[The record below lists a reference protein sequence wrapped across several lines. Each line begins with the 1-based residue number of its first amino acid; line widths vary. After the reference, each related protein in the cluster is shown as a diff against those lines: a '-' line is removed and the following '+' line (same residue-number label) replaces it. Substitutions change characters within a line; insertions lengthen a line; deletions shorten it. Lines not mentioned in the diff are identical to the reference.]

1 MEQRGGE
8 GRRGGDVMI
17 LYATK
22 VWNLVSRSTLVRDI
36 FSEIGD
42 GFAGVGIAL
51 EVDTRCVSRMFGI
64 G

>member
-22 VWNLVSRSTLVRDI
+22 VWNLVSRSALVRDI
-36 FSEIGD
+36 LSEIGH

-51 EVDTRCVSRMFGI
+51 GRETGSVSRVFGI

>member
-8 GRRGGDVMI
+8 GRRGEDVTI
-17 LYATK
+17 LYATE
-22 VWNLVSRSTLVRDI
+22 VWNLISRSALVRDI
-36 FSEIGD
+36 LSEIGD

-51 EVDTRCVSRMFGI
+51 GRDTGSVSRTFGI